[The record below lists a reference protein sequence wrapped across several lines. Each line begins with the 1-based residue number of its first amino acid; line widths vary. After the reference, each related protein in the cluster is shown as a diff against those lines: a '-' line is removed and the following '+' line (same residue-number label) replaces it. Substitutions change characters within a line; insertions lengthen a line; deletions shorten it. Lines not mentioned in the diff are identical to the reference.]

1 MPKAIKNLRQSLKTK
16 YLFKVLTTGV
26 LIGSIRAILLA
37 VAEESAL
44 NAVSI
49 AAGEE
54 SVLAQGLIRMEQG
67 LHAALLVLGLAVLH
81 RLLPVASLLLDIEVQ
96 TSRATDGLQALFKNK

>member
-1 MPKAIKNLRQSLKTK
+1 LSLRKTK
-16 YLFKVLTTGV
+16 VVYQLVTAGPVLF
-26 LIGSIRAILLA
+26 A

-96 TSRATDGLQALFKNK
+96 TSRATDGLQALLKNK